1 MRPSDEVTAVRGAD
15 GPKGR
20 SRVRDTATEAAGRPV
35 VRSRTWQVM
44 GSRAVAGGGA
54 AVSGVGS
61 FMTDSSSLQNKRFS
75 WISNVEFVLCV

>member
-1 MRPSDEVTAVRGAD
+1 MTAVSGAD

-20 SRVRDTATEAAGRPV
+20 SRVRETATEAAGRPV

-44 GSRAVAGGGA
+44 GSRAAAGGGA

-61 FMTDSSSLQNKRFS
+61 MTVSSTLEERYCSSQ
-75 WISNVEFVLCV
+75 IANVGLVLYV